1 MTSKEKVYYLFV
13 FIFCIVSIVFAVLDF
28 TQGLTREQQIADWIV
43 YSMFVADYVIRFI
56 MADNKK
62 IFVKSNIFDLLA
74 ILPLN
79 SAFRAFRLF
88 RFAKLLRLTK
98 LFRVGA
104 LSGRFVVRSRKFL
117 DTNGFKY
124 VLIISGAAIVLAAAG
139 MTHFEGMKFTD
150 ALWWSFVTAT
160 TVGYGDLSPVTGI
173 GRTIACFLMIV
184 GIGLLGSLTSTITS
198 FFLRTVSDEP
208 NNEKIDMVVTLYDKL
223 NDEEKEKF
231 KEVIS

>member
-13 FIFCIVSIVFAVLDF
+13 FIFCVISIVFAVLDF
-28 TQGLTREQQIADWIV
+28 TKGLTREQQIADWTI
-43 YSMFVADYVIRFI
+43 YGMFVADYVIRFI
-56 MADNKK
+56 MADGKK
-62 IFVKSNIFDLLA
+62 AFVKANIFDLLA

-124 VLIISGAAIVLAAAG
+124 VLIISGAAILLAAVG
-139 MTHFEGMKFTD
+139 MAHFEGMKFTD

-160 TVGYGDLSPVTGI
+160 TVGYGDLAPVTGM
-173 GRTIACFLMIV
+173 GRTIACFLMLV
-184 GIGLLGSLTSTITS
+184 GIGLLGALTSTITS
-198 FFLRTVSDEP
+198 FFLKTISNEP
-208 NNEKIDMVVTLYDKL
+208 SNEKVDMVVTLYDKL
-223 NDEEKEKF
+223 NDEEKKMF
-231 KEVIS
+231 KDVIS